1 MGHDV
6 HNHEIWDQ
14 RRPTEAGVVKDDLVQ
29 QVQAWIAAD
38 PDPDTRAELQALL
51 DAGDEAALADRFDG
65 RLQFGTAGL
74 RGAIG
79 AGPQR
84 MNRVIVR
91 RAAWGFGRWLLD
103 QTPGAA
109 DAGVAIGYDARRKS
123 DVFAQDTA
131 QVLAAMGIRAF
142 LLARR
147 LPTPLLA
154 FAVHHLGCAG
164 GVMVTASHNP
174 PSDNGYKVYLADAAQ
189 IVAPAD
195 VEISARIDG
204 APDDIDLAPAG
215 FPLIISVDAEV
226 VDAYVKGAVAVP
238 FVPHAR
244 DVRVAYTPLHGV
256 GRAVAMEAFVR
267 AGFPPPAVVAEQ
279 AEPDPTFPTVAFP
292 NPEEPGAMDLLLA
305 LARSTQ
311 ADIALANDPDADRL
325 AAAIPSRDGWRV
337 LSGNELGWLLA
348 DHVLQH
354 TSGDHRLVVTT
365 VVSSKLLSKMAAAE
379 HVVYAETLTGFK
391 WIARAIAEHPQT
403 RFVFGYEQA
412 LGYLVGDTLTRDK
425 DGITAALVMAE
436 IAALAKL
443 HGVTVQDRLDDIER
457 RYGRHRLAERSLRLD
472 PAEMSAFMEHLRVE
486 PPKSL
491 AGVAVESVTERADAE
506 LFILQLAGG
515 ARVLVRPSGTEPKV
529 KLYAEVV
536 GDQVDPDDLLAVLY
550 QSPN

>member
-1 MGHDV
+1 M
-6 HNHEIWDQ
+6 
-14 RRPTEAGVVKDDLVQ
+14 RDDLVGK
-29 QVQAWIAAD
+29 VRAWIAAD

-51 DAGDEAALADRFDG
+51 DAGDEAALSERFDG

-103 QTPGAA
+103 GAPGAA
-109 DAGVAIGYDARRKS
+109 EAGVAIGYDARRKS

-131 QVLAAMGIRAF
+131 QVLAAMGIRAY
-142 LLARR
+142 LLERR

-154 FAVHHLGCAG
+154 FAVHHLDCDG

-189 IVAPAD
+189 IVSPAD
-195 VEISARIDG
+195 TEISARIDS
-204 APDDIDLAPAG
+204 APENIDLAPADH
-215 FPLIISVDAEV
+215 PLIVSVDAEV
-226 VDAYVKGAVAVP
+226 VDAYVTGAVAVP
-238 FVPHAR
+238 FVSHAR

-256 GRAVAMEAFVR
+256 GRAVAMEAFAR

-305 LARSTQ
+305 LARSTG

-325 AAAIPSRDGWRV
+325 AAAIPSPSGDGWRV

-348 DHVLQH
+348 DHVLHH
-354 TSGDHRLVVTT
+354 TSGDDRLVVTT

-391 WIARAIAEHPQT
+391 WIARAIAEHPQS

-457 RYGRHRLAERSLRLD
+457 RYGRHRLAERSLRLE
-472 PAEMSAFMEHLRVE
+472 PAEMSAFMDHLRAE

-506 LFILQLAGG
+506 LVILELTGG

-529 KLYAEVV
+529 KLYAEVI
-536 GDQVDPDDLLAVLY
+536 GDQVDPADLLAGLN
-550 QSPN
+550 P